1 MERNRITEIVRQL
14 GLYSGLVIADTVSKF
29 EQLDYASIDDEKFDR
44 WFNPEIYK
52 QARNPGSYFIASVR
66 RELSRGTFRAEQ
78 IKESNSVSD
87 PAPELSSV
95 EDFEK
100 EWDTWCDVVRG
111 LSLNPEMPDSPSLG
125 VLAVDIGNRVRGV
138 STGDGGFVYIDG
150 TESKRFGKFEDL
162 DLQEKEKLIAAAE
175 RLHSNLIGANAVIQK
190 MKSLIGGIENGK
202 I

>member
-44 WFNPEIYK
+44 WFNPEVYK

-78 IKESNSVSD
+78 IKESNPVSD

-100 EWDTWCDVVRG
+100 EWDTWCDVIRG

-125 VLAVDIGNRVRGV
+125 VLVADIGNRVRGI
-138 STGDGGFVYIDG
+138 STGDGSFVYIDG
-150 TESKRFGKFEDL
+150 TESQRFKKFEDL
-162 DLQEKEKLIAAAE
+162 TNQEQEDLCAAVE
-175 RLHSNLIGANAVIQK
+175 RLHGNLLAKDSILQR
-190 MKSLIGGIENGK
+190 MRQLMGGSQA
-202 I
+202 

>member
-78 IKESNSVSD
+78 IKESNPVSD
-87 PAPELSSV
+87 PAPELSSI

-100 EWDTWCDVVRG
+100 EWDTWCDVIRG

-125 VLAVDIGNRVRGV
+125 VLVADIGNRVRGV

-150 TESKRFGKFEDL
+150 TESQRFKKFEDL
-162 DLQEKEKLIAAAE
+162 TNQEQEDLCAAVE
-175 RLHSNLIGANAVIQK
+175 RLHGNLLAKDSILQQ
-190 MKSLIGGIENGK
+190 MRQLMGGSQA
-202 I
+202 

>member
-66 RELSRGTFRAEQ
+66 RELSRGTFRTEQ

-150 TESKRFGKFEDL
+150 TESQRFKKFEDL
-162 DLQEKEKLIAAAE
+162 TNQEQEDLCAAVE
-175 RLHSNLIGANAVIQK
+175 RLHGNLRAKDSILQQ
-190 MKSLIGGIENGK
+190 MRQLMGGSQA
-202 I
+202 